1 VDSCFLDVGI
11 MCGPNLFAL
20 FHYYIKTQ
28 TCMLKTVH
36 FDFEN
41 FILCYR
47 CTSFWY
53 NILHVNVTLK
63 AMQFEL
69 NRELKQYVY
78 NDNN

>member
-1 VDSCFLDVGI
+1 
-11 MCGPNLFAL
+11 
-20 FHYYIKTQ
+20 
-28 TCMLKTVH
+28 MLKTVH

-41 FILCYR
+41 CILCYR

-78 NDNN
+78 NDNNWYKVEANDGIILSEEYQQLKFDTPVENG